1 MFILLPHLESESS
14 TVGPTWRGLTQTP
27 SRYPPSRYTAA
38 SMTIHRYATSLFL
51 SFTYS
56 NNVMLDLCHFVM
68 AQCRCCGEPSTT
80 LNLLH
85 LRTPFRLHKC
95 PAGTSSSHGGLS
107 HLLPSHYVVSIIW
120 MCPVLDH
127 RLTSPAVL
135 YTGCMKTK
143 ARASET

>member
-1 MFILLPHLESESS
+1 
-14 TVGPTWRGLTQTP
+14 
-27 SRYPPSRYTAA
+27 
-38 SMTIHRYATSLFL
+38 MTIHRYATSLFL

-56 NNVMLDLCHFVM
+56 NNVILDLCHFVM

-107 HLLPSHYVVSIIW
+107 HLPPSYCMVPKYHLD
-120 MCPVLDH
+120 VLSLTID
-127 RLTSPAVL
+127 RLTSPAFVH
-135 YTGCMKTK
+135 TGGMTRK
-143 ARASET
+143 ARAAWGSGKGHGFATRVSDSGASIPAPSESDFENHKGKERT